1 MIILNV
7 FHIKSSIVMSL
18 VFWLCAPFC
27 TPRTGGFLFNQ
38 TFSVFVVAIGD
49 QEGEEDLLQ
58 EWFNLV
64 NKKNEIIRRQNE
76 IALL

>member
-1 MIILNV
+1 MPGKYG
-7 FHIKSSIVMSL
+7 FSID
-18 VFWLCAPFC
+18 
-27 TPRTGGFLFNQ
+27 PRFQYCLI
-38 TFSVFVVAIGD
+38 VAIGD
-49 QEGEEDLLQ
+49 QEEEEDLLQ

>member
-1 MIILNV
+1 MKTDAMESPFYFQFPINCVIEIL
-7 FHIKSSIVMSL
+7 ML
-18 VFWLCAPFC
+18 
-27 TPRTGGFLFNQ
+27 FLIL
-38 TFSVFVVAIGD
+38 FVRCVRLGD
-49 QEGEEDLLQ
+49 QEEEEDLLQ

>member
-1 MIILNV
+1 MPG
-7 FHIKSSIVMSL
+7 KY
-18 VFWLCAPFC
+18 
-27 TPRTGGFLFNQ
+27 GFLIDPRFQ
-38 TFSVFVVAIGD
+38 YFFLIVAIGD
-49 QEGEEDLLQ
+49 QEEEEDLLQ